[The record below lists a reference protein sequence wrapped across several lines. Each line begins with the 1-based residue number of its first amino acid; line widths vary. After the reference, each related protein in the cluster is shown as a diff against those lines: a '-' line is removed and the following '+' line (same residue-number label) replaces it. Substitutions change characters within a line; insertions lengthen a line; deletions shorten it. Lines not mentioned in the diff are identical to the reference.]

1 MGSIA
6 SQPPFCYTQLNGKNQ
21 YLKVLLLRMLKSI
34 VNKTEKVYSPS
45 DFYCITFL
53 LVLNRDR
60 EERFFE
66 GVRVFES
73 RKQDVSL

>member
-1 MGSIA
+1 
-6 SQPPFCYTQLNGKNQ
+6 
-21 YLKVLLLRMLKSI
+21 MLKSI